1 MMWASF
7 YKAGSS
13 HGCVMSRIPA
23 NIQSMALSIRGFM
36 RVRGFSMDLTLT
48 PPRCFFIASSAIGV
62 NDTVEVM
69 VLLARRLVGRSLES
83 KPLFFFLLS

>member
-1 MMWASF
+1 MDVSCLAF
-7 YKAGSS
+7 Q
-13 HGCVMSRIPA
+13 A

-36 RVRGFSMDLTLT
+36 RVCGFSMDLTLT
-48 PPRCFFIASSAIGV
+48 PPCSFFIASSTIGV

>member
-13 HGCVMSRIPA
+13 HGCVMSRIPSKHSV
-23 NIQSMALSIRGFM
+23 NGPSIRDFM
-36 RVRGFSMDLTLT
+36 RVCGFSMDLTLT
-48 PPRCFFIASSAIGV
+48 PPCSFFIASSTIGV

>member
-1 MMWASF
+1 MDVSCLAF
-7 YKAGSS
+7 Q
-13 HGCVMSRIPA
+13 A
-23 NIQSMALSIRGFM
+23 NIQSMALNIRNFM

-69 VLLARRLVGRSLES
+69 VSFARRLVGRSLEP